1 MTAAVDVNV
10 FSLHATYRDRLVTRV
25 PGRLEKR
32 TAQNPF
38 TGFDR
43 HDDLRLS
50 CLADSYFSAADWP
63 AVSRLAWEL
72 AESPDR
78 KAIDEIDR
86 DLITATLKA
95 AATDASVIESIVGR
109 WNAVLG
115 RAAEPLRTR
124 ARKLMDSQRLGPPLH
139 IVNTA
144 LNLTTGKDLAWQERQ
159 AASFTFTPLHAGSS
173 ITHFRRVGAERAH
186 LGPTLGAALAISG
199 AAANPAM
206 GYHSS
211 PLVTFLLTLLN
222 GRLGVWTGN
231 PANERTYT
239 HSHPRGF
246 RVFHPALLEAF
257 GQTTA
262 GGRYVNLSD
271 GGHFENLGLYELV
284 RRQCRYIVAIDSGAD
299 EGFAFEDL
307 GNAVRKI
314 RVDLGP

>member
-1 MTAAVDVNV
+1 M
-10 FSLHATYRDRLVTRV
+10 
-25 PGRLEKR
+25 
-32 TAQNPF
+32 
-38 TGFDR
+38 GF
-43 HDDLRLS
+43 
-50 CLADSYFSAADWP
+50 
-63 AVSRLAWEL
+63 
-72 AESPDR
+72 
-78 KAIDEIDR
+78 
-86 DLITATLKA
+86 
-95 AATDASVIESIVGR
+95 
-109 WNAVLG
+109 
-115 RAAEPLRTR
+115 
-124 ARKLMDSQRLGPPLH
+124 
-139 IVNTA
+139 
-144 LNLTTGKDLAWQERQ
+144 
-159 AASFTFTPLHAGSS
+159 
-173 ITHFRRVGAERAH
+173 
-186 LGPTLGAALAISG
+186 
-199 AAANPAM
+199 
-206 GYHSS
+206 HSS

-314 RVDLGP
+314 RVDFGTLITFTGFEVGKKRQSSTSRSATLRIETDQRGCCCM